1 MKSHIFFDEIQNID
15 ASYLKNVGLPE
26 SINQIVPRD
35 YLNNIYQNIFLG
47 DMVTR
52 NKVRNV
58 ESLRLLISKI
68 AETVMHEVSY
78 NRLVKSV
85 RQTGNSISVPVAIN
99 YVDYAKEAYLLF
111 DIKNFASKFSERESI
126 PKFYFLDNGLLNLF
140 LFKKE
145 AALLEN
151 IVALTLYNQYGKD
164 LYYLHSIKNKIDLDF
179 YLPNE
184 RTAIQVAWELDD
196 FSREWEVNALLTL
209 AEKDKN
215 ISEYKII
222 TYEQEEIIE
231 ENNVKIKIIPLYK
244 FLLEHSRK
252 Q

>member
-1 MKSHIFFDEIQNID
+1 
-15 ASYLKNVGLPE
+15 
-26 SINQIVPRD
+26 
-35 YLNNIYQNIFLG
+35 
-47 DMVTR
+47 MVTR

-99 YVDYAKEAYLLF
+99 YVDYAKEA
-111 DIKNFASKFSERESI
+111 
-126 PKFYFLDNGLLNLF
+126 
-140 LFKKE
+140 
-145 AALLEN
+145 ALLEN

-196 FSREWEVNALLTL
+196 FSREREVNALLTL

>member
-1 MKSHIFFDEIQNID
+1 MKSHISFFDEIQNID

-99 YVDYAKEAYLLF
+99 YVDYAKEA
-111 DIKNFASKFSERESI
+111 
-126 PKFYFLDNGLLNLF
+126 
-140 LFKKE
+140 
-145 AALLEN
+145 ALLEN

-196 FSREWEVNALLTL
+196 FSREREVNALLTL

>member
-1 MKSHIFFDEIQNID
+1 MKSHISFFDEIQNID

-52 NKVRNV
+52 NKVRKV

-99 YVDYAKEAYLLF
+99 YVDYA
-111 DIKNFASKFSERESI
+111 
-126 PKFYFLDNGLLNLF
+126 
-140 LFKKE
+140 KE

-196 FSREWEVNALLTL
+196 FSREREVNALLTL
-209 AEKDKN
+209 AE
-215 ISEYKII
+215 
-222 TYEQEEIIE
+222 
-231 ENNVKIKIIPLYK
+231 
-244 FLLEHSRK
+244 
-252 Q
+252 